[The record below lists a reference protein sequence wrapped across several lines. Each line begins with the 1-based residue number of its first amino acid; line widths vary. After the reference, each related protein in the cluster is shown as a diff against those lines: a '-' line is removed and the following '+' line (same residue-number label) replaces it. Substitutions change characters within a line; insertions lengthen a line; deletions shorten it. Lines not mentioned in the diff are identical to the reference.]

1 MDDLVSIG
9 YRKGDY
15 VITFFREHNGNFN
28 TALQLANSDKVY
40 YRKSRQAIN
49 YTMKIEHLGLRQSN
63 LSDFLNYIRM
73 LNQGL

>member
-15 VITFFREHNGNFN
+15 VITFLSEHNGNFD
-28 TALQLANSDKVY
+28 TAVQLANSDKVY
-40 YRKSRQAIN
+40 YRKSIPEKN
-49 YTMKIEHLGLRQSN
+49 YTLKSKHLGLRQSN